1 MTLNQAEAT
10 FREIVSMYEDNEF
23 DKEEFIRLLLNIEAE
38 KIVTYNAEELQRK
51 EELQKIII
59 EELKKTE

>member
-1 MTLNQAEAT
+1 MTIKQAEAT

-23 DKEEFIRLLLNIEAE
+23 DKEEFIRLLQSIEAE

-51 EELQKIII
+51 EELQKIIT